1 MWQDTSVFIQNAHGR
16 APMFM
21 KRAEVMVVEIKRR
34 KVSFVVFQELYKAQ
48 LAHMDAL
55 LLPEY
60 KRGAYRGGRVIYYRM
75 DRWKPVG
82 VAMWKNMQ
90 AGKSKPAVG
99 RTFERLDNKARIDL
113 INVHLSYEI
122 SSAGQ
127 KKRRTETRNI
137 LAWAKKA
144 FPKNRRVYVGDWNS
158 PAGATNRPDDSGPI
172 MNAHGYQDLGVAA
185 KTKLGRGHYHIDR
198 AFGSKTATKPLKI
211 EIVDH
216 KASDHPG
223 VFVKFSYK
231 TK

>member
-34 KVSFVVFQELYKAQ
+34 KVSFIAFQELYKGQ

-60 KRGAYRGGRVIYYRM
+60 KRGAYRGGRVIYYRV

-82 VAMWKNMQ
+82 VALWKNMQ
-90 AGKSKPAVG
+90 AGKSKPAIG

-127 KKRRTETRNI
+127 KKRRIETRNI
-137 LAWAKKA
+137 LAWAKKV

-172 MNAHGYQDLGVAA
+172 MNAHGYHDLGVAA

-198 AFGSKTATKPLKI
+198 AFGSRTATRPLKI

>member
-1 MWQDTSVFIQNAHGR
+1 MWQNTSVFIQNAEGR
-16 APMFM
+16 AANFP
-21 KRAEVMVVEIKRR
+21 KRAEKIAAEIK
-34 KVSFVVFQELYKAQ
+34 KTEVSFVAFQELYAANLAQ
-48 LAHMDAL
+48 MDAL

-60 KRGAYRGGRVIYYRM
+60 KRAASRTGRVTYYRV

-82 VAMWKNMQ
+82 VALWKNMQ

-113 INVHLSYEI
+113 INVHLSWEVND
-122 SSAGQ
+122 AGR
-127 KKRRTETRNI
+127 KKRRSETRNI
-137 LAWAKKA
+137 LAWAKKV

-158 PAGATNRPDDSGPI
+158 PAGSTTRPDDSGPI
-172 MNAHGYQDLGVAA
+172 MSAHDYHDLGIVFGA
-185 KTKLGRGHYHIDR
+185 KTGRGNYHLDR
-198 AFGSKTATKPLKI
+198 VFGSKTATKPLKI